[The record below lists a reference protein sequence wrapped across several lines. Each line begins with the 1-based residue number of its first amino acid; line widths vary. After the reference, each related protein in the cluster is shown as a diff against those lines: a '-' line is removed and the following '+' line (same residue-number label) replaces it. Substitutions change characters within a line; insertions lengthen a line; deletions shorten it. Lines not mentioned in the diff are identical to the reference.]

1 MTLAVVA
8 LGSNLGDRLANLRA
22 ALDEL
27 EAVGVQIL
35 DRSGVWETPP
45 VPSDQPEYLNAV
57 VTAETSLQPRGLFAE
72 LKRIEYALGRRPER
86 RWGPR
91 PIDLDIL
98 FYGDQR
104 IDLPDIQVPHPRILE
119 RGFVLAPLSDVWT
132 GAMPVLGQTPLEA
145 LTVTGLQGARR
156 VGSL

>member
-1 MTLAVVA
+1 MTLAVIA

-22 ALDEL
+22 AIAEL
-27 EAVGVQIL
+27 EAVGIRIL

-45 VPSDQPEYLNAV
+45 VPSDQPRYLNAV
-57 VTAETSLQPRGLFAE
+57 VTTEITLQPLDLLGE

-98 FYGDQR
+98 FYGDER
-104 IDLPDIQVPHPRILE
+104 IDLPNLTVPHSRILE
-119 RGFVLAPLSDVWT
+119 RAFVLAPLSDIWPVQL
-132 GAMPVLGQTPLEA
+132 PVLGQTPLEA
-145 LTVTGLQGARR
+145 LTVTGLHGATR
-156 VGSL
+156 VASL